1 MKSVKDFFGEEK
13 RRVNA
18 GPTKDAI
25 EDARKKLVQQFNR
38 PTRVSANPSGYTI
51 TNLPGGNIPDE
62 QKFAN
67 LEKLVK
73 QRQSKSAAAASDVS
87 PEARTTAANTAARA
101 RETRPGQRRPLGD
114 TTRGGPVKVTQLKPT
129 KPAPAPKPEVV
140 KQSTVSRKAAAY
152 RKKVAQQADK
162 VLRSLQRGQET
173 ASRMS
178 RAYEKNLARTGDA
191 IISNIGAERKAETA
205 VSKPR
210 VSKNTALS
218 TSTTTDIV
226 KGTKGGKLT
235 GTGIQPVKVVD
246 VTKPSTTR
254 PAQLPAGTTKTTTQ
268 PGRAP
273 STYRGTGAGR
283 VEVSAAPKTQTKL
296 LTPGQPTQQA
306 VGTKPK
312 EVKIPRPTKTP
323 DLSRRKTYQDFVK
336 QTLKQ
341 TNPTKYARQ
350 VQKRGMN
357 IAKIRAGRGG
367 SSGFF
372 GGAMAAIDAVGTYNA
387 ARRSGETKQDSAKKA
402 IAVGGG
408 GLVGAELGTKFGAKI
423 GSKLPGRLG
432 LIGAGIGGLAG
443 GLVGGTV
450 GIEGGKALYRSQ
462 KDIDFANFA
471 TRRNQRGVS
480 SDKAEF
486 KSGNKAVIR
495 DASGKER
502 VGYKAYKG
510 GKEVYK
516 TGDTRSLA
524 ITSTNPLERIGRTVA
539 GSNLGPVS
547 DWLKSR
553 YSASDEAAR
562 KKKVASLKA

>member
-246 VTKPSTTR
+246 ITKPSTTR